1 MQVLEI
7 LKKNST
13 ELYPEDLAFFEAEL
27 DTGDYPLE
35 YIDQCKDLIAEIRN
49 KKKQAA
55 KPKVQDV
62 IPSNILVD
70 PDKLVPGAKPKEK
83 TPQERL
89 NELTHALNQMRTAAN
104 YKTRFKQYLAD
115 HPEIDEAFI
124 DQNIALFQ
132 PGELESILMIM
143 PLSEDFLD
151 KYFTSLD
158 ADKIARYQL
167 FSEKFFIRHYAQM
180 DADIV
185 LTKGKNDWR
194 KKENRSSQLDV
205 FLRLKGVK
213 L

>member
-7 LKKNST
+7 LKNSGKD
-13 ELYPEDLAFFEAEL
+13 LYPEDLAFFEAEL

-49 KKKQAA
+49 WKKQAA
-55 KPKVQDV
+55 KQSIQDV
-62 IPSNILVD
+62 IPANILVD
-70 PDKLVPGAKPKEK
+70 PDKLVPGVKPKEK

-89 NELTHALNQMRTAAN
+89 AEFTHALQQMRTAGN

-115 HPEIDEAFI
+115 HPEIDETFI
-124 DQNIALFQ
+124 DQHIALFQ
-132 PGELESILMIM
+132 PTELESIVMTM

-151 KYFTSLD
+151 KYFASLD

-167 FSEKFFIRHYAQM
+167 FSEKFFIRHYVQM
-180 DADIV
+180 DAEIV

>member
-7 LKKNST
+7 LKKNGA

-49 KKKQAA
+49 QKKQAA

-62 IPSNILVD
+62 IPHNILVD

-89 NELTHALNQMRTAAN
+89 NELTHALNQMRTATN

-115 HPEIDEAFI
+115 HPEIDEGFI
-124 DQNIALFQ
+124 DQNIAVFQ
-132 PGELESILMIM
+132 PGELESILMVM
-143 PLSEDFLD
+143 PLSEIIP
-151 KYFTSLD
+151 TSGIL
-158 ADKIARYQL
+158 
-167 FSEKFFIRHYAQM
+167 
-180 DADIV
+180 IV
-185 LTKGKNDWR
+185 PSGEMVWR
-194 KKENRSSQLDV
+194 MVAWLVPQISMMTSSPGP
-205 FLRLKGVK
+205 RT
-213 L
+213 